1 MSELALY
8 KRMYAKVV
16 GEADG
21 ILQDLA
27 TVLTRGDCGRNELMA
42 FGERLKQ
49 ALLDAEEIYISAEDE
64 EEPEN
69 EFPPLDSLS
78 NQPL

>member
-8 KRMYAKVV
+8 KRMYAKMV

-27 TVLTRGDCGRNELMA
+27 VTLTKSDCGRKELME

-49 ALLDAEEIYISAEDE
+49 ALLDAEEIYISAEDAE
-64 EEPEN
+64 DE
-69 EFPPLDSLS
+69 
-78 NQPL
+78 